1 MSTAEP
7 PYRVHPAISSIRRVT
22 RAPVVIIG
30 CLIVAIPL
38 LVFAVRSNKLRAAE
52 KTDPFANT
60 RNKAAVESADLVIQA
75 ARAAAKKEKVILVE
89 EAHRETLHKEEPL
102 LPKEP
107 KSKAP
112 PLPIISPDADIR
124 AHSRTENLANDNLD
138 ARSLSAT
145 SVVAIPNR
153 NAIRARTASSIGV
166 DGFQGDNLFP
176 DGKRPTTQETLSL
189 LSSRDTD
196 PNFQQQKREFLVGGK
211 NDSFTLSHTVD
222 SARERELK
230 TGSLIPATLLTG
242 INSDLPG
249 AITAQ
254 VSSHVYDTASGN
266 TVVVPQGSRLFGQY
280 DSQIA
285 YGQSRVL
292 AAWNRIVFPDGRSL
306 NLDVMGGS
314 DAAGQ
319 GGFAD
324 EVHRHY
330 GRIFGSALLMSVMS
344 AGIQLSQPQARAFDN
359 ISAQQ
364 TIAANIGVQMG
375 QTGIEVTRRNL
386 NVQPTIVIRPGY
398 RFQVIV
404 NKDFVVPEEE
414 AS

>member
-7 PYRVHPAISSIRRVT
+7 PYRVHPPIASIRRVT
-22 RAPVVIIG
+22 RAPVVIMG
-30 CLIVAIPL
+30 GLIVAIPL
-38 LVFAVRSNKLRAAE
+38 LVFAVRSNKHRALE
-52 KTDPFANT
+52 NNDPFANS
-60 RNKAAVESADLVIQA
+60 RNKAAVESADIVIQA
-75 ARAAAKKEKVILVE
+75 ARDAAKREKRSLVGNTEEGATLKEARLS
-89 EAHRETLHKEEPL
+89 LHESKSQPQEPL
-102 LPKEP
+102 
-107 KSKAP
+107 
-112 PLPIISPDADIR
+112 ISPDSDIR
-124 AHSRTENLANDNLD
+124 AQRTSASLASDNLD

-153 NAIRARTASSIGV
+153 NAIRARTESSLAGELLS
-166 DGFQGDNLFP
+166 DGTLFS

-189 LSSRDTD
+189 LSSRDND
-196 PNFQQQKREFLVGGK
+196 PNMQQQKRDFLVGGK
-211 NDSFTLSHTVD
+211 NASFTLSHTVD
-222 SARERELK
+222 QARERELK

-266 TVVVPQGSRLFGQY
+266 TVVVPQGSRRVGQY
-280 DSQIA
+280 DSQIT

-314 DAAGQ
+314 DGAGQ
-319 GGFAD
+319 GGFSD

-375 QTGIEVTRRNL
+375 QTGMEVTRRNL

-404 NKDFVVPEEE
+404 NKDFVVPDEE